1 MSTAVMG
8 QQPRLDRAAPGRPAR
23 SPLGWVI
30 AGWTA
35 RLLVGALFI
44 LAAVGKIE
52 HPKRFAEEI
61 RAYKLAPIA
70 ITNGMAYTLP
80 WTELV
85 VGGLL
90 VFGVW
95 RREARLLTAA
105 MLIVF
110 TGVKLY
116 AALSGLKIEC
126 GCFSGFTAEWT
137 KWLEGPVGI
146 VLNIVLLGLLALD
159 QWASVRCRARHR
171 APLNAA

>member
-1 MSTAVMG
+1 MSTAVIG
-8 QQPRLDRAAPGRPAR
+8 PQPRLDRAAPGRPAR
-23 SPLGWVI
+23 GPLGWII

-44 LAAVGKIE
+44 IAAVGKIE

-70 ITNGMAYTLP
+70 ITNGMAYILP
-80 WTELV
+80 WTELA
-85 VGGLL
+85 VGGML
-90 VFGVW
+90 VFGLW

-105 MLIVF
+105 MLVVF

-116 AALSGLKIEC
+116 SALSGLKIAC
-126 GCFSGFTAEWT
+126 GCFSGFAAEWM
-137 KWLEGPVGI
+137 KWLEGPLGI

-159 QWASVRCRARHR
+159 QWASVRCRALRR
-171 APLNAA
+171 GPV